1 VPAVAGEPAGGA
13 GSATTLVLKAFPLAG
28 QTERLEPEVLDLRYA
43 PGRWQACIGLPDDPY
58 KTIVGSDGGLYYDY
72 GAQGPAAYDNGQGTF
87 GTRVLAELQTAG
99 RRGPRRQ
106 TLHSPRAAIVVT
118 EQDCGKLSLRQRA
131 WAGVSGEGGATA
143 ATLQQRTSRRVDFLW
158 LTATNRGD
166 SPAAGKISLEVGT
179 RTPLRLD
186 AARTRLIEAGQAERV
201 FCRFSRPCLPPTK
214 ASLRCP
220 DEPRSDSAKG
230 AMQIEAES
238 PLTVQRNWAQ
248 PQRVCAACFR
258 HVMIGWNRPL
268 VFKFPADPKAQYR
281 VALAMIEGWHAEPGK
296 RPLQIRVEGK
306 TVRTIDLVKECG
318 RNVPLVVELDAEDRD
333 GDGAVKVGVWPV
345 EGAEDRNTILSGLW
359 VFAADRAPNAD
370 VIRAGGVAG
379 VDGHRREALVGEPP
393 GDYAG
398 GTLRLTTSHRP
409 LAMVDADHLPR
420 GPKPLVLT
428 WDLGTLAAGEAYDLL
443 VTLPQGD
450 QARRDPPSA
459 AAPAALDPETEH
471 RRAVAFWSEADLP
484 FDRITVPDQAVQSL
498 LDSCIRNIYQAREI
512 KDGRPA
518 FQVGPTCYR
527 GTWAADGPFILEAIT
542 YLGRASE
549 VRAGLEQQVDQDS
562 GPGGVAFSKKS
573 GLRLWMIRRHA
584 QLTGDREWL
593 ERMWPRVER
602 DVSQII
608 QYRKMTRDDPKQA
621 NYGLMPVGFGDGG
634 LGGQH
639 REYTNVYWTLAGLKA
654 AVEMAQERHDP
665 ALPTWQA
672 EYQDYWAAF
681 ERARNR
687 DKLTDAAGNTY
698 VPVTMQGEEPQLPQ
712 RGAWAFLQSIFP
724 GRVFA
729 SDDKLMLGTVAML
742 DANQREGL
750 IFGTGWIADGI
761 WNYAASFYAHAHLW
775 LGHGRKAAATL
786 YAFGNH
792 ACPLLCWRE
801 EQRPVG
807 DPPQYV
813 GDMPHNWASAEFIR
827 LVRHLLIL
835 ERGGELHLL
844 EGLPRAWTRPG
855 NVTRL
860 KAIPTSFGPISLTL
874 QIADDGQS
882 ATIQLDP
889 PRRERVERLV
899 VHLEHFERQIKP
911 VRADGKDLGEP
922 MVEVPTDRP
931 ITVEIEFRPEER

>member
-1 VPAVAGEPAGGA
+1 MRSVVSIVMIALVVPCAQAFAGQPADRA
-13 GSATTLVLKAFPLAG
+13 GSSTTLVLKAFPLTG
-28 QTERLEPEVLDLRYA
+28 QTEGLEPEVLDLRYA

-72 GAQGPAAYDNGQGTF
+72 GGQGPAAYNNGQGTF
-87 GTRVLAELQTAG
+87 GTRVLSELQATG
-99 RRGPRRQ
+99 RPGPRRQ
-106 TLHSPRAAIVVT
+106 TLHSPRIPIVVT
-118 EQDCGKLSLRQRA
+118 EQEYGKLAFRQQA
-131 WAGVSGEGGATA
+131 WAGVTGERGAIA
-143 ATLQQRTSRRVDFLW
+143 SSLQERTSRRVDFLW

-166 SPAAGKISLEVGT
+166 SPATGKISLDVGT

-186 AARTRLIEAGQAERV
+186 ATRTRLLEAGQAERV
-201 FCRFSRPCLPPTK
+201 FCHFSRPCLPP
-214 ASLRCP
+214 
-220 DEPRSDSAKG
+220 
-230 AMQIEAES
+230 
-238 PLTVQRNWAQ
+238 
-248 PQRVCAACFR
+248 
-258 HVMIGWNRPL
+258 
-268 VFKFPADPKAQYR
+268 
-281 VALAMIEGWHAEPGK
+281 
-296 RPLQIRVEGK
+296 
-306 TVRTIDLVKECG
+306 
-318 RNVPLVVELDAEDRD
+318 
-333 GDGAVKVGVWPV
+333 
-345 EGAEDRNTILSGLW
+345 
-359 VFAADRAPNAD
+359 
-370 VIRAGGVAG
+370 
-379 VDGHRREALVGEPP
+379 
-393 GDYAG
+393 
-398 GTLRLTTSHRP
+398 
-409 LAMVDADHLPR
+409 

-428 WDLGTLAAGEAYDLL
+428 WDLGTLSAGEAYDLL

-450 QARRDPPSA
+450 QASRDPRSVG
-459 AAPAALDPETEH
+459 APAALDAETEH
-471 RRAVAFWSEADLP
+471 RRAVAFWNEADLP

-584 QLTGDREWL
+584 QLTGDRPWL

-602 DVSQII
+602 EVRQII
-608 QYRKMTRDDPKQA
+608 QYRSMTRDDPKQA

-639 REYTNVYWTLAGLKA
+639 REYTNVYWTLAGLRA
-654 AVEMAQERHDP
+654 AIEMAQQRHDP
-665 ALPTWQA
+665 SLPAWQA
-672 EYQDYWAAF
+672 EYQDYWTAF
-681 ERARNR
+681 DKARIR

-698 VPVTMQGEEPQLPQ
+698 VPVTMKGEEPQLPQ
-712 RGAWAFLQSIFP
+712 RGAWAFLQSVFP
-724 GRVFA
+724 GRVF
-729 SDDKLMLGTVAML
+729 SPEDKLMLGTVAML

-801 EQRPVG
+801 EQRPLG
-807 DPPQYV
+807 DPPVYV

-844 EGLPRAWTRPG
+844 EGLPRTWTRPG
-855 NVTRL
+855 DVTRL
-860 KAIPTSFGPISLTL
+860 KEIPTSFGPVSLML
-874 QIADDGQS
+874 RVAGDGQS

-889 PRRERVERLV
+889 PPTGVPSGSRYPERVDKLI
-899 VHLEHFERQIKP
+899 VHLEHFDREIKS
-911 VRADGKDLGEP
+911 VRVDGKNLSQP
-922 MVEVPTDRP
+922 TLEVPTDKP
-931 ITVEIEFRPEER
+931 ITVEIEFKLEGGGEKGEAGRRMP